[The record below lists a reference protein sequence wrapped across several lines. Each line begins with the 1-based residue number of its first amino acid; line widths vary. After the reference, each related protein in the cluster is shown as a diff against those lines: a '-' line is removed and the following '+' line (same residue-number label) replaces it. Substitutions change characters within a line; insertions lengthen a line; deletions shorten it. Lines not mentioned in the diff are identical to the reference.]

1 MEIIE
6 ESLPLLDGRLT
17 WTKPEAGC
25 VAFPLI
31 ALGDGF
37 DQRCIEEIGVMLVPQ
52 RCFVGS
58 AEAGDREVAETLA
71 GGIRLGYGLADFP
84 AVWTRFVEFLVRH

>member
-1 MEIIE
+1 
-6 ESLPLLDGRLT
+6 
-17 WTKPEAGC
+17 

-37 DQRCIEEIGVMLVPQ
+37 DQRCLSETGIMLIPQ
-52 RCFVGS
+52 RCFVGC
-58 AEAGDREVAETLA
+58 AEAGREGTQKTLA

-84 AVWTRFVEFLVRH
+84 ETWARFVEFLAHA